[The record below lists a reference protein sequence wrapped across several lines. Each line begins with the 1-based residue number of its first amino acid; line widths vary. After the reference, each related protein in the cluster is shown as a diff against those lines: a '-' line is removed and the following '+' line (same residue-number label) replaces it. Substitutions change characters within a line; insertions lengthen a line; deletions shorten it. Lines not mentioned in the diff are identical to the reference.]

1 MKNENMIN
9 KLHEADMLYF
19 VLGSLISAD
28 SLIDVEACHKA
39 LDCLENL
46 RRDFETSKLKEDQKL
61 KSLLEPDG
69 SDVPLH
75 ILIDML
81 RRRRFI
87 ITHRVKHIQH
97 STMFPCFV
105 VIVIFVGGLII
116 FAGGEKQRYVQTACQ
131 VKHLCLQTIV
141 LCQTFHIDKE
151 MMSGEEP
158 CYHRMALQQ
167 TFERHQ
173 PHPLQEHLGIVWFS
187 PV

>member
-1 MKNENMIN
+1 MIN

-75 ILIDML
+75 ILIDVP
-81 RRRRFI
+81 RRRRFV
-87 ITHRVKHIQH
+87 ITHWIKYIQH
-97 STMFPCFV
+97 PTICPCFV

-116 FAGGEKQRYVQTACQ
+116 FTGGEKQSHVQTACQ

-141 LCQTFHIDKE
+141 LCQTLHINKE
-151 MMSGEEP
+151 MMFVEEP
-158 CYHRMALQQ
+158 SHHRVALQQ
-167 TFERHQ
+167 ALKRHQ

>member
-1 MKNENMIN
+1 MRTTMMKNENMIN

-75 ILIDML
+75 ILIDVP

-97 STMFPCFV
+97 PTIFPPIRGNSHICRWSYHICRWQKTGPRPNCLSGQALLSSDHSV
-105 VIVIFVGGLII
+105 VPNLPHQQGND
-116 FAGGEKQRYVQTACQ
+116 AC
-131 VKHLCLQTIV
+131 
-141 LCQTFHIDKE
+141 
-151 MMSGEEP
+151 
-158 CYHRMALQQ
+158 
-167 TFERHQ
+167 
-173 PHPLQEHLGIVWFS
+173 
-187 PV
+187 